1 MTLTTL
7 LPLFKVASVFG
18 LVILLMRLSSQ
29 VGLALIVG
37 AVSLGFFFQM
47 SPQGILIAF
56 GLTFVDGKFLLVV
69 LIVSLIIVLSASMEQ
84 LGQMR
89 EILGR
94 FRNRIGSKRWGMAAL
109 PALIGLLPMPGGA
122 IFSAPMVDAFD
133 EEGRLPPSLK
143 SFLNYWYRHIWEYWW
158 PLYPSVLLACALA
171 EVDLWA
177 YIAFACPLT
186 GIAAAGGLTQLLQIR
201 RFEARSAPEVK
212 EHDKSRSLSA
222 LLPVAL
228 AIFTGLSLGILHQSL
243 DSVPGGFSLPKETGL
258 VLGLLAAIAWVWWHQ
273 GIRRYHIVRILR
285 DPLLVRMGMTLI
297 GVFVFKNTIQES
309 LAAQEV
315 AEALMHLNVPLGWMI
330 VLFSATLGVITGLP
344 VAFVAITFPVLVPV
358 IEIIG
363 TPNMRLPLIILVY
376 LSGFT
381 GSLLSP
387 LHLCMI
393 LSNEYF
399 GAPWLK
405 FYQRLWLPMIMS
417 AGGGLCYFWLLSLLV
432 G

>member
-1 MTLTTL
+1 MTLITL
-7 LPLFKVASVFG
+7 LPLLKVALVFG
-18 LVILLMRLSSQ
+18 LVILLLRLSSQ

-37 AVSLGFFFQM
+37 AVALGLFFHM
-47 SPQGILIAF
+47 SPQDILITF
-56 GLTFVDGKFLLVV
+56 GLTFMDGKFLLVT
-69 LIVSLIIVLSASMEQ
+69 LIVSLIIVLSASMEH
-84 LGQMR
+84 LGQMK

-94 FRNRIGSKRWGMAAL
+94 FRDRIGSRRWGMVAL

-158 PLYPSVLLACALA
+158 PLYPSILLACALA

-177 YIAFACPLT
+177 YIVVACPLT
-186 GIAAAGGLTQLLQIR
+186 GLAALAGLPQLLQIG
-201 RFEARSAPEVK
+201 RFEGPETPEERK
-212 EHDKSRSLSA
+212 HDTSSSLSA
-222 LLPVAL
+222 LLPV
-228 AIFTGLSLGILHQSL
+228 GLSIFMGLALGILHQSL
-243 DSVPGGFSLPKETGL
+243 FSGAGGFSLPKETGL
-258 VLGLLAAIAWVWWHQ
+258 ILGLLAAIVCVWWRQ
-273 GIRRYHIVRILR
+273 GVRRDHVVRILR
-285 DPLLVRMGMTLI
+285 DPLLTRMGVTLI

-309 LAAQEV
+309 LAAQKV
-315 AEALMHLNVPLGWMI
+315 AEVLMSLHVPLGGMV

-344 VAFVAITFPVLVPV
+344 VAFVAITFPILVPV
-358 IEIIG
+358 VEVIG
-363 TPNMRLPLIILVY
+363 TPSMRLPLIILVY

-399 GAPWLK
+399 GARWLT
-405 FYQRLWLPMIMS
+405 FYKRLWLPAIMS
-417 AGGGLCYFWLLSLLV
+417 AGGGVCYVWVLSLFF

>member
-1 MTLTTL
+1 
-7 LPLFKVASVFG
+7 
-18 LVILLMRLSSQ
+18 
-29 VGLALIVG
+29 
-37 AVSLGFFFQM
+37 
-47 SPQGILIAF
+47 
-56 GLTFVDGKFLLVV
+56 
-69 LIVSLIIVLSASMEQ
+69 VLSASMEQ

-89 EILGR
+89 DILGR
-94 FRNRIGSKRWGMAAL
+94 FRDRIGSRRWGMVAL

-158 PLYPSVLLACALA
+158 PLYPSILLACALA

-177 YIAFACPLT
+177 YIFVACPLT
-186 GIAAAGGLTQLLQIR
+186 GIAAVAGLPQLVQAG
-201 RFEARSAPEVK
+201 RFEAREVPEERK
-212 EHDKSRSLSA
+212 HGTSNSLSA

-228 AIFTGLSLGILHQSL
+228 AIFMGLSLGILHQSL
-243 DSVPGGFSLPKETGL
+243 CSGVGGFSLPKETGL
-258 VLGLLAAIAWVWWHQ
+258 ILGLLAAIVWIWWHQ
-273 GIRRYHIVRILR
+273 GVRRDHVVRIFR
-285 DPLLVRMGMTLI
+285 DPLLARMGVTLI

-309 LAAQEV
+309 LAAQKV
-315 AEALMHLNVPLGWMI
+315 AEVLMSLHVPLGGMV

-344 VAFVAITFPVLVPV
+344 VAFVAITFPILVPV
-358 IEIIG
+358 VEVIG
-363 TPNMRLPLIILVY
+363 TSSMRLPLIILIY

-399 GAPWLK
+399 GAPWLA
-405 FYQRLWLPMIMS
+405 FYKRLWLPVIVS
-417 AGGGLCYFWLLSLLV
+417 AGGGLCYVWLLSVLF